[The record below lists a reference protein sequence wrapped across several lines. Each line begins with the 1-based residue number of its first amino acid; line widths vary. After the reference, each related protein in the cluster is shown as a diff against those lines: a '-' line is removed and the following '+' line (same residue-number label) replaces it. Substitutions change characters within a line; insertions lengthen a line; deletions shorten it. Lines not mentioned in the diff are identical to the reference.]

1 MLNGYKSG
9 RRCCLKEPCK
19 IEIRFIGPERTRIGD
34 RKETENHPLS
44 PSFAGP
50 LSPNLIKPIFL
61 RRNETSLSFLCFHF
75 RIHVDSSQGELQDL

>member
-1 MLNGYKSG
+1 M
-9 RRCCLKEPCK
+9 KEPCE

-44 PSFAGP
+44 PTLAGL
-50 LSPNLIKPIFL
+50 LSPNLLKPIFL

-75 RIHVDSSQGELQDL
+75 RIRVASSQGELQDL

>member
-1 MLNGYKSG
+1 M
-9 RRCCLKEPCK
+9 KEPCE

-34 RKETENHPLS
+34 RKETGRRQEGDRES
-44 PSFAGP
+44 SSVSFLCRP

-75 RIHVDSSQGELQDL
+75 RIRVASSQGELQDL